1 MYTHTRFALS
11 DDFLRFPPAFARRL
25 IANVAVSVVP
35 TFAPAG
41 NYDLPFFRRTSNGIN
56 TGTSLAKLSP
66 HRASTT
72 VAPIVLAT

>member
-11 DDFLRFPPAFARRL
+11 SDSLRFPAAFARHF
-25 IANVAVSVVP
+25 IANGAVSVVP
-35 TFAPAG
+35 TFAPAA

-56 TGTSLAKLSP
+56 TGTYLAKLSP